1 MTTNPQCRLL
11 SFKLSNFKNEIS
23 KTREFMIQ
31 MFGIDEQGKSY
42 SIKVKGFR
50 PFFYIK
56 VADNWGVSKKKLFI
70 KELKKKLRIDELGK
84 NYDEFTKGRRQFI
97 NPSLENTEDGVKETK
112 EDYILRNQEDYKCYV
127 EKDILS
133 SKIIKRKKLYGF
145 DKGREYHFVLIKF
158 RNTSAMYKIKEFWM
172 YRVKDRY
179 SQFGSR
185 DVLRKYKIFGCET
198 ELYEAKLP
206 PLLRYFHIQEIS
218 PSGWIEIDINSANR
232 QTSTNCD
239 YEYTVNSSDIKPLPN
254 KEIGVPVKV
263 MSFDIEAGSSHGDF
277 PVAKK
282 HYRKW
287 VSDVINYWYKNKS
300 SIKKKT
306 KNEQNI
312 LLQKMLLTA
321 FKFDNIEEINHVFP
335 KWKNITKDRILEKF
349 APFLKETL
357 YKVIVDTKRPAIKRN
372 ERLNKYTSNDDCN
385 EDEDFNDILD
395 YKNYIKNLTLLQYL
409 NNDKIDKLK
418 KLEIID
424 EALEWVKGCKYNLF
438 PLQGDPVTF
447 IGSTF
452 MNVGDST
459 PYYNHGVCLGKCDE
473 VKMENSKCD
482 IECYD
487 DEGELLKSWTNMIKR
502 EKPHVIIG
510 YNIFGFDWKFMYER
524 AEETNCKEEFMKLS
538 RNNGENGIKR
548 EKSIKIASGTHN
560 LTFIEMDGTVQV
572 DLYNHFRKTVNL
584 GSYKLQDVGSHFIG
598 DSVVKCE
605 PNKKKNETVIFSKN
619 LMGLQKDNYV
629 CFEIIGHS
637 NDSYMDGKK
646 FRVIEINNDGTY
658 IIEGLIDLKEKI
670 KLRWGLGKDDVTVA
684 DLFQAFS
691 DTGTSHDKKVIAQ
704 YCFQD
709 CNLVHHLF
717 RKLDIWTGMV
727 EEANI
732 CSVPVDYIVMRGQ
745 GIKLLSFIAQK
756 CREKKTLMPVVAKPD
771 GDGSY
776 EGAIC
781 LKPKRRFYDDKNPVA
796 VVDYSSLYPSCMI
809 SENISHDSKVWT
821 KEYDLEGKEIAR
833 TGARDEDGKYIYDN
847 LEDYKYVDIEYDRYE
862 WISPDGKKKEEKIKV
877 GTKICRFAQ
886 FPDNKKA
893 IMPSILKNLLAA
905 RKATRVKAKYKTI
918 TTTDETKIIGLVS
931 EKDDNYV
938 VTDVTLENG
947 DLKKTHTTVKKSE
960 VVDVKDTYS
969 SFMKNVFNQRQLSIK
984 VVANSLYGQCGAK
997 TSSFYEMDIAA
1008 STTATGRKLLIYGQK
1023 IIENVYADRICE
1035 TKYGKVKTN
1044 AEYIYGDTD
1053 SVFFTFHLTEL
1064 DGTPIVGKKGL
1075 EITIELAIEAGE
1087 MASKFL
1093 KPPHD
1098 LEYEKTFMPFLL
1110 LSKKRYVGMLYE
1122 TNPNKCKEKSMG
1134 IVLKRRDNANIVK
1147 DCYGGIIKIM
1157 MESQDITK
1165 AVKFTKQFLQ
1175 DMVDEKFPLEKLIIS
1190 KSLRGFYKNPDSI
1203 AHKVLADRMGQRDP
1217 GNKPSVGS
1225 RIPYVYIQTKKK
1237 VKLQGDKIENPEF
1250 IKQEKLKPDYGFY
1263 ITNQIQKPVTQVF
1276 ALLLEQ
1282 MPEFKSK
1289 IQSFNMKIRSLK
1301 KKYLSDE
1308 KKFDEQETKLRNK
1321 HVKRIIFD
1329 SSIRQANNIKNGQ
1342 KTIHSFFN

>member
-11 SFKLSNFKNEIS
+11 SFKLSNHTDEIK
-23 KTREFMIQ
+23 KTKEFMIQ
-31 MFGIDEQGKSY
+31 MFGIDEKGKSY
-42 SIKVKGFR
+42 SIKVKGFQ

-56 VADNWGVSKKKLFI
+56 VADNWGITKKKIFI
-70 KELKKKLRIDELGK
+70 KELKKKLRIQELGK
-84 NYDEFTKGRRQFI
+84 NYDDFTKGRRQFI
-97 NPSLENTEDGVKETK
+97 NPRLENSEDGEREDK
-112 EDYILRNQEDYKCYV
+112 EDYILRNREDYKCYI
-127 EKDILS
+127 EKDILTA
-133 SKIIKRKKLYGF
+133 KIIKRKKLYGF
-145 DKGREYHFVLIKF
+145 DKGKEYRFVLIKF
-158 RNTSAMYKIKEFWM
+158 RNTSAMHKVKEFWL
-172 YRVKDRY
+172 YRVKDRT
-179 SQFGSR
+179 SQFGSK
-185 DVLRKYKIFGCET
+185 DVLRTFKIFGCET

-218 PSGWIEIDINSANR
+218 PSGWIEIDSDQIKREN
-232 QTSTNCD
+232 STNCD
-239 YEYTVNSSDIKPLPN
+239 FDYVVKYSAIKPLPN
-254 KEIGVPVKV
+254 KEIGVPVKI
-263 MSFDIEAGSSHGDF
+263 MSYDIEAGSSHGDF

-282 HYRKW
+282 TYRKW
-287 VSDVINYWYKNKS
+287 VSDVINYWYKNKDS
-300 SIKKKT
+300 VKKMQRSGQEK
-306 KNEQNI
+306 

-321 FKFDNIEEINHVFP
+321 FEFENIEEINKVYP
-335 KWKNITKDRILEKF
+335 KWKNITKTRILEKF
-349 APFLKETL
+349 APFLRDNL
-357 YKVIVDTKRPAIKRN
+357 YKIIVENKRPIKKRN
-372 ERLNKYTSNDDCN
+372 EKMNKYNNADDT
-385 EDEDFNDILD
+385 EEEDFNDILD

-424 EALEWVKGCKYNLF
+424 EALEWVKGVNKYNLF
-438 PLQGDPVTF
+438 PLEGDPVTF

-452 MNVGDST
+452 MNVGDEV
-459 PYYNHGVCLGKCDE
+459 PYYNHGVCLGECND
-473 VKMENSKCD
+473 VTMENSRCD
-482 IECYD
+482 IESYE
-487 DEGELLKSWTNMIKR
+487 DEADLLKAWTDMVKR

-510 YNIFGFDWKFMYER
+510 YNIFGFDWKFMYDR
-524 AEETNCKEEFMKLS
+524 SEETNCKEEFMQLS
-538 RNNGENGIKR
+538 RNNGLKGIKR

-560 LTFIEMDGTVQV
+560 LTFIEMDGIIQV
-572 DLYNHFRKTVNL
+572 DLYNHFRKSVNL

-598 DSVVKCE
+598 DNVTKCE
-605 PNKKKNETVIFSKN
+605 SNKLNNTTLISSKN
-619 LMGLQKDNYV
+619 LVGLQRNNYV
-629 CFEIIGHS
+629 CFEIVGHS

-646 FRVIEINNDGTY
+646 FRVIEINKDGTY
-658 IIEGLIDLKEKI
+658 IIEGLIELDKNI

-691 DTGTSHDKKVIAQ
+691 ETGTSHDKKVIAQ

-756 CREKKTLMPVVAKPD
+756 CREKRTLMPVLTKPE

-781 LKPKRRFYDDKNPVA
+781 LKPKRGFYDDKNPVA

-821 KEYDLEGKEIAR
+821 KEYDLDGKEIAR
-833 TGARDEDGKYIYDN
+833 TGAQDLNGNFVYDN
-847 LEDYKYVDIEYDRYE
+847 LDDYKYVDIEYDRYE
-862 WISPDGKKKEEKIKV
+862 WISPDGKKKEVKVKI

-893 IMPSILKNLLAA
+893 IMPAILQNLLAA

-918 TTTDETKIIGLVS
+918 TLKNNKTFSGLLDEN
-931 EKDDNYV
+931 EKDYI
-938 VTDVTLENG
+938 VTDVTLSNG
-947 DLKKTHTTVKKSE
+947 ELKKISQNFSKDQVL
-960 VVDVKDTYS
+960 DVKDTYS
-969 SFMKNVFNQRQLSIK
+969 SFMKNIFNQRQQSIK

-1023 IIENVYADRICE
+1023 IIENVYKNRVCK
-1035 TKYGKVKTN
+1035 TKYGEVITN

-1064 DGTPIVGKKGL
+1064 DGTPIDGKKGL
-1075 EITIELAIEAGE
+1075 EITIELAIEAGQL
-1087 MASKFL
+1087 ASSFL

-1157 MESQDITK
+1157 MESQNISK
-1165 AVKFTKQFLQ
+1165 AVKFTKTFLQ
-1175 DMVDEKFPLEKLIIS
+1175 EMVNEKFPLEKLIIS

-1203 AHKVLADRMGQRDP
+1203 AHRVLANRMGQRDP

-1237 VKLQGDKIENPEF
+1237 AKLQGDRIEDPEYI
-1250 IKQEKLKPDYGFY
+1250 IKEKLKPDYAFY

-1289 IQSFNMKIRSLK
+1289 TRTFNMKIRSLK
-1301 KKYLSDE
+1301 KQYKSDE
-1308 KKFDEQETKLRNK
+1308 AKFEAQETKLRNK

-1329 SSIRQANNIKNGQ
+1329 SSIRQANNIKSGQ
-1342 KTIHSFFN
+1342 KTIDTFF

>member
-1 MTTNPQCRLL
+1 MNSNPQCRLL
-11 SFKLSNFKNEIS
+11 SFKLSNYKNEIE

-31 MFGIDEQGKSY
+31 MFGIDEKGQSY
-42 SIKVKGFR
+42 SIKVKGFQ

-56 VADNWGVSKKKLFI
+56 VADNWGIKKKKLFI
-70 KELKKKLRIDELGK
+70 TELKKKLRVQELGK
-84 NYDEFTKGRRQFI
+84 NYDEFTKGRRSFI
-97 NPSLENTEDGVKETK
+97 NPSLEDSEDGEKESK
-112 EDYILRNQEDYKCYV
+112 EDYILRNKDEYKCYI

-133 SKIIKRKKLYGF
+133 TKIIKRKTLYGF
-145 DKGREYHFVLIKF
+145 DKGKEYRFILIKF
-158 RNTSAMYKIKEFWM
+158 RNTSAMYKVKEFWL

-179 SQFGSR
+179 SQFGSK
-185 DVLRKYKIFGCET
+185 DVLRTYNIFGCET

-218 PSGWIEIDINSANR
+218 PSGWIEIDRKKIKVQHA
-232 QTSTNCD
+232 TNCD
-239 YEYTVNSSDIKPLPN
+239 FEYLVNFKDIKPLPN
-254 KEIGVPVKV
+254 KEVGVPVKV
-263 MSFDIEAGSSHGDF
+263 MSYDIEAGSSHGDF

-282 HYRKW
+282 NYRKW
-287 VSDVINYWYKNKS
+287 VSDVIHYWYKNKS
-300 SIKKKT
+300 AIKKT
-306 KNEQNI
+306 TIVAQQE
-312 LLQKMLLTA
+312 LLQRMLLTA
-321 FKFDNIEEINHVFP
+321 FNFDNVEGIHKVFP
-335 KWKNITKDRILEKF
+335 KWANITKDRILEKF
-349 APFLKETL
+349 APFLRDNL
-357 YKVIVDTKRPAIKRN
+357 YKIIVETKRPAIKRN
-372 ERLNKYTSNDDCN
+372 ERMNRYNSEQE

-409 NNDKIDKLK
+409 NSDKIDKLK

-424 EALEWVKGCKYNLF
+424 EAMEYVKGCKKYNLF

-452 MNVGDST
+452 MNAGDDT

-482 IECYD
+482 VECYE
-487 DEGELLKSWTNMIKR
+487 DEADLLKAWTDMVKR

-524 AEETNCKEEFMKLS
+524 AEETNCVEEFMMLS
-538 RNNGENGIKR
+538 RNNGEKGMKR

-560 LTFIEMDGTVQV
+560 LTFIEIDGIVQI

-598 DSVVKCE
+598 DSVSKCE
-605 PNKKKNETVIFSKN
+605 PNETENTTLIVSKN
-619 LMGLQKDNYV
+619 LMGLQKNNYI
-629 CFEIIGHS
+629 CFEVVSHS
-637 NDSYMDGKK
+637 NNAYLGGKK
-646 FRVIEINNDGTY
+646 FRVLKINENGSYLIEG
-658 IIEGLIDLKEKI
+658 IIELEKNI
-670 KLRWGLGKDDVTVA
+670 KLRWGLGKDDVTPA

-691 DTGTSHDKKVIAQ
+691 ETGTSHDKKVIAQ

-717 RKLDIWTGMV
+717 RKLDIWIGMV

-756 CREKKTLMPVVAKPD
+756 CREKRTLMPVVAKPD

-781 LKPKRRFYDDKNPVA
+781 LKPKRSFYDEKNPVA

-821 KEYDLEGKEIAR
+821 KEYDLEGEEIGR
-833 TGARDEDGKYIYDN
+833 TGARDPSGNYVYDN
-847 LEDYKYVDIEYDRYE
+847 LPEYKYVDIEYDRYE

-893 IMPSILKNLLAA
+893 IMPSILHNLLAA

-918 TTTDETKIIGLVS
+918 TTTSGETVSGLL
-931 EKDDNYV
+931 EETEDWFI

-947 DLKKTHTTVKKSE
+947 DLKKTSQKFDKSDVVKVE
-960 VVDVKDTYS
+960 ETYN
-969 SFMKNVFNQRQLSIK
+969 SFMKNVFNQRQQSIK

-1023 IIENVYADRICE
+1023 IIESVYADRVCE
-1035 TKYGKVKTN
+1035 TKHGTVKTN

-1064 DGTPIVGKKGL
+1064 DGTPIIGKRGL

-1087 MASKFL
+1087 IASSFL

-1122 TNPNKCKEKSMG
+1122 KNPNKCKEKSMG

-1157 MESQDITK
+1157 MESQDIVK
-1165 AVKFTKQFLQ
+1165 AVKFTKTFLQ
-1175 DMVDEKFPLEKLIIS
+1175 NMVDEKFPLEKLIIS

-1203 AHKVLADRMGQRDP
+1203 AHRVLADRMGQRDP
-1217 GNKPSVGS
+1217 GNKPAVGS

-1237 VKLQGDKIENPEF
+1237 VKLQGDKIENPDYV
-1250 IKQEKLKPDYGFY
+1250 IKEKLKPDYGFY

-1282 MPEFKSK
+1282 MPEFKTK
-1289 IQSFNMKIRSLK
+1289 IQSFNMKLRSLK
-1301 KKYLSDE
+1301 KKHSADE
-1308 KKFDEQETKLRNK
+1308 KKYDTEETKLRNK

-1342 KTIHSFFN
+1342 KTIHQFF

>member
-11 SFKLSNFKNEIS
+11 SFKLSNHTDEIK
-23 KTREFMIQ
+23 KTKEFMIQ
-31 MFGIDEQGKSY
+31 MFGIDEKGKSY
-42 SIKVKGFR
+42 SIKVKGFQ

-56 VADNWGVSKKKLFI
+56 VADNWGITKKKLFI
-70 KELKKKLRIDELGK
+70 KELKKKLRIQELGK
-84 NYDEFTKGRRQFI
+84 NYDDFTKGRRSFI
-97 NPSLENTEDGVKETK
+97 NPRLENSEDGEREDK
-112 EDYILRNQEDYKCYV
+112 EDYILRNREDYKCYI
-127 EKDILS
+127 EKDILTA
-133 SKIIKRKKLYGF
+133 KIIKRKKLYGF
-145 DKGREYHFVLIKF
+145 DKGKEYRFVLIKF
-158 RNTSAMYKIKEFWM
+158 RNTSAMHKVKEFWL
-172 YRVKDRY
+172 YRVKDRT
-179 SQFGSR
+179 SQFGSK
-185 DVLRKYKIFGCET
+185 DVLRTFKIFGCET

-218 PSGWIEIDINSANR
+218 PSGWIEIDSDQIKREN
-232 QTSTNCD
+232 STNCD
-239 YEYTVNSSDIKPLPN
+239 FDYVVKYSAIKPLPH
-254 KEIGVPVKV
+254 KEVGVPVKI
-263 MSFDIEAGSSHGDF
+263 MSYDIEAGSSHGDF

-282 HYRKW
+282 TYRKW
-287 VSDVINYWYKNKS
+287 VSDVINYWYKNKD
-300 SIKKKT
+300 SIKKMQRSGQEK
-306 KNEQNI
+306 

-321 FKFDNIEEINHVFP
+321 FEFENIEEINKVYP
-335 KWKNITKDRILEKF
+335 KWKNITKTRILEKF
-349 APFLKETL
+349 APFLRDNL
-357 YKVIVDTKRPAIKRN
+357 YKIIVENKRPIKKRN
-372 ERLNKYTSNDDCN
+372 EKMNKYNNTDDT
-385 EDEDFNDILD
+385 EEEDFNDILD

-424 EALEWVKGCKYNLF
+424 EALEWVKGVNKYNLF
-438 PLQGDPVTF
+438 PLEGDPVTF

-452 MNVGDST
+452 MNVGDEV
-459 PYYNHGVCLGKCDE
+459 PYYNHGVCLGECDD
-473 VKMENSKCD
+473 VTMENSRCD
-482 IECYD
+482 IESYE
-487 DEGELLKSWTNMIKR
+487 DEADLLRAWTDMVKR

-510 YNIFGFDWKFMYER
+510 YNIFGFDWKFMYDR
-524 AEETNCKEEFMKLS
+524 SEETNCKEEFMQLS
-538 RNNGENGIKR
+538 RNNGLKGIKR

-560 LTFIEMDGTVQV
+560 LTFIEMDGIVQV
-572 DLYNHFRKTVNL
+572 DLYNHFRKSVNL

-598 DSVVKCE
+598 DNVTKCE
-605 PNKKKNETVIFSKN
+605 SNKLNNTTLISSKN
-619 LMGLQKDNYV
+619 LVGLQRNNYV
-629 CFEIIGHS
+629 CFEIVGHS

-646 FRVIEINNDGTY
+646 FRVIEINKDGTY
-658 IIEGLIDLKEKI
+658 IIEGLIELDKNI

-691 DTGTSHDKKVIAQ
+691 ETGTSHDKKVIAQ

-756 CREKKTLMPVVAKPD
+756 CREKRTLMPVLTKPE

-781 LKPKRRFYDDKNPVA
+781 LKPKRGFYDDKNPVA

-821 KEYDLEGKEIAR
+821 KEYDLDGKEIAR
-833 TGARDEDGKYIYDN
+833 TGAQDLNGNFVYDN
-847 LEDYKYVDIEYDRYE
+847 LDDYKYVDIEYDRYE
-862 WISPDGKKKEEKIKV
+862 WISPDGKKKEVKVKI

-886 FPDNKKA
+886 FPNNKKA
-893 IMPSILKNLLAA
+893 IMPAILKNLLAA

-918 TTTDETKIIGLVS
+918 TLKNNKTFSGLLDEN
-931 EKDDNYV
+931 EKDYI
-938 VTDVTLENG
+938 VTDVTLSNG
-947 DLKKTHTTVKKSE
+947 ELKKISQNFSKDQVL
-960 VVDVKDTYS
+960 DVKDTYS
-969 SFMKNVFNQRQLSIK
+969 SFMKNIFNQRQQSIK

-1023 IIENVYADRICE
+1023 IIENVYKNRICK
-1035 TKYGKVKTN
+1035 TKYGEVITN

-1064 DGTPIVGKKGL
+1064 DGTPIDGKKGL
-1075 EITIELAIEAGE
+1075 EITIELAIEAGQL
-1087 MASKFL
+1087 ASSFL

-1157 MESQDITK
+1157 MESQNISK
-1165 AVKFTKQFLQ
+1165 AVKFTKTFLQ
-1175 DMVDEKFPLEKLIIS
+1175 EMVNEKFPLEKLIIS

-1203 AHKVLADRMGQRDP
+1203 AHRVLANRMGQRDP

-1237 VKLQGDKIENPEF
+1237 AKLQGDRIEDPEYI
-1250 IKQEKLKPDYGFY
+1250 IKEKLKPDYAFY

-1289 IQSFNMKIRSLK
+1289 TRTFNMKIRSLK
-1301 KKYLSDE
+1301 KQYKSDE
-1308 KKFDEQETKLRNK
+1308 AKFEAQETKLRNK

-1329 SSIRQANNIKNGQ
+1329 SSIRQANNIKSGQ
-1342 KTIHSFFN
+1342 KTIDTFF

>member
-11 SFKLSNFKNEIS
+11 SFKLSNHTDEIK
-23 KTREFMIQ
+23 KTKEFMIQ
-31 MFGIDEQGKSY
+31 MFGIDEKGKSY
-42 SIKVKGFR
+42 SIKVKGFQ

-56 VADNWGVSKKKLFI
+56 VADNWGITKKKLFI
-70 KELKKKLRIDELGK
+70 KELKKKLRIQELGK
-84 NYDEFTKGRRQFI
+84 NYDDFTKGRRQFI
-97 NPSLENTEDGVKETK
+97 NPRLENSENGEREDK
-112 EDYILRNQEDYKCYV
+112 EDYILRNREDYKCYI
-127 EKDILS
+127 EKDILTA
-133 SKIIKRKKLYGF
+133 KIIKRKKLYGF
-145 DKGREYHFVLIKF
+145 DKGKEYRFVLIKF
-158 RNTSAMYKIKEFWM
+158 RNTSAMYKVKEIWL
-172 YRVKDRY
+172 YRVKDKT
-179 SQFGSR
+179 SQFGSK
-185 DVLRKYKIFGCET
+185 DVLRTFKIFGCET

-218 PSGWIEIDINSANR
+218 PSGWIEIDSDQIKREN
-232 QTSTNCD
+232 STNCD
-239 YEYTVNSSDIKPLPN
+239 FDYVVKYSAIKPLPH
-254 KEIGVPVKV
+254 KEVGVPVKI
-263 MSFDIEAGSSHGDF
+263 MSYDIEAGSSHGDF

-282 HYRKW
+282 TYRKW
-287 VSDVINYWYKNKS
+287 VSDVINYWYKNKD
-300 SIKKKT
+300 SIKKMQRSGQEK
-306 KNEQNI
+306 

-321 FKFDNIEEINHVFP
+321 FEFENIEEINKVYP
-335 KWKNITKDRILEKF
+335 KWKNITKTRILEKF
-349 APFLKETL
+349 APFLRDNL
-357 YKVIVDTKRPAIKRN
+357 YKIIVENKRPIKKRN
-372 ERLNKYTSNDDCN
+372 EKMNKYNNADDT
-385 EDEDFNDILD
+385 EEEDFNDILD

-424 EALEWVKGCKYNLF
+424 EALEWVKGVNKYNLF
-438 PLQGDPVTF
+438 PLEGDPVTF

-452 MNVGDST
+452 MNVGDEV
-459 PYYNHGVCLGKCDE
+459 PYYNHGVCLGECDD
-473 VKMENSKCD
+473 VTMENSRCD
-482 IECYD
+482 IESYE
-487 DEGELLKSWTNMIKR
+487 DEADLLRAWTDMVKR

-510 YNIFGFDWKFMYER
+510 YNIFGFDWKFMYDR
-524 AEETNCKEEFMKLS
+524 SEETNCKEEFMQLS
-538 RNNGENGIKR
+538 RNNGLKGIKR

-560 LTFIEMDGTVQV
+560 LTFIEMDGIVQV
-572 DLYNHFRKTVNL
+572 DLYNHFRKSVNL

-598 DSVVKCE
+598 DNVTKCE
-605 PNKKKNETVIFSKN
+605 SNKLNNTTLISSKN
-619 LMGLQKDNYV
+619 LVGLQRNNYV
-629 CFEIIGHS
+629 CFEIVGHS

-646 FRVIEINNDGTY
+646 FRVIEINKDGTY
-658 IIEGLIDLKEKI
+658 IIEGLIELDKNI

-691 DTGTSHDKKVIAQ
+691 ETGTSHDKKVIAQ

-756 CREKKTLMPVVAKPD
+756 CREKRTLMPVLTKPE

-781 LKPKRRFYDDKNPVA
+781 LKPKRGFYDDKNPVA

-821 KEYDLEGKEIAR
+821 KEYDLDGKEIAR
-833 TGARDEDGKYIYDN
+833 TGAQDLNGNFVYDN
-847 LEDYKYVDIEYDRYE
+847 LDDYKYVDIEYDRYE
-862 WISPDGKKKEEKIKV
+862 WISPDGKKKEVKVKI

-886 FPDNKKA
+886 FPNNKKA
-893 IMPSILKNLLAA
+893 IMPAILQNLLAA

-918 TTTDETKIIGLVS
+918 TLKNNKTFSGLLDEN
-931 EKDDNYV
+931 EKDYI
-938 VTDVTLENG
+938 VTDVTLSNG
-947 DLKKTHTTVKKSE
+947 ELKKISQNFSKDQVL
-960 VVDVKDTYS
+960 DVKDTYS
-969 SFMKNVFNQRQLSIK
+969 SFMKNIFNQRQQSIK

-1023 IIENVYADRICE
+1023 IIENVYKNRICK
-1035 TKYGKVKTN
+1035 TKYGEVITN

-1064 DGTPIVGKKGL
+1064 DGTPIDGKKGL
-1075 EITIELAIEAGE
+1075 EITIELAIEAGQL
-1087 MASKFL
+1087 ASSFL

-1157 MESQDITK
+1157 MESQNISK
-1165 AVKFTKQFLQ
+1165 AVKFTKTFLQ
-1175 DMVDEKFPLEKLIIS
+1175 EMVNEKFPLEKLIIS

-1203 AHKVLADRMGQRDP
+1203 AHRVLANRMGQRDP

-1237 VKLQGDKIENPEF
+1237 AKLQGDRIEDPEYI
-1250 IKQEKLKPDYGFY
+1250 IKEKLKPDYAFY

-1289 IQSFNMKIRSLK
+1289 TRTFNMKIRSLK
-1301 KKYLSDE
+1301 KQYKSDE
-1308 KKFDEQETKLRNK
+1308 AKFEAQETKLRNK

-1329 SSIRQANNIKNGQ
+1329 SSIRQANNIKSGQ
-1342 KTIHSFFN
+1342 KTIDTFF

>member
-11 SFKLSNFKNEIS
+11 SFKLSNHTDETK
-23 KTREFMIQ
+23 KTKEFMIQ
-31 MFGIDEQGKSY
+31 MFGIDEKGKSY
-42 SIKVKGFR
+42 SIKVKGFQ

-56 VADNWGVSKKKLFI
+56 VADNWGITKKKLFI
-70 KELKKKLRIDELGK
+70 KELKKKLRIQELGK
-84 NYDEFTKGRRQFI
+84 NYDDFTKGRRSFI
-97 NPSLENTEDGVKETK
+97 NPRLENSEDGEREDK
-112 EDYILRNQEDYKCYV
+112 EDYILRNREDYKCYI
-127 EKDILS
+127 EKDILTA
-133 SKIIKRKKLYGF
+133 KIIKRKKLYGF
-145 DKGREYHFVLIKF
+145 DKGKEYRFVLIKF
-158 RNTSAMYKIKEFWM
+158 RNTSAMHKVKEFWL
-172 YRVKDRY
+172 YRVKDRT
-179 SQFGSR
+179 SQFGSK
-185 DVLRKYKIFGCET
+185 DVLRTFKIFGCET

-218 PSGWIEIDINSANR
+218 PSGWIEIDSDQIKREN
-232 QTSTNCD
+232 STNCD
-239 YEYTVNSSDIKPLPN
+239 FDYVVKYSAIKPLPH
-254 KEIGVPVKV
+254 KEVGVPVKI
-263 MSFDIEAGSSHGDF
+263 MSYDIEAGSSHGDF

-282 HYRKW
+282 TYRKW
-287 VSDVINYWYKNKS
+287 VSDVINYWYKNKD
-300 SIKKKT
+300 SIKKMQRSGQ
-306 KNEQNI
+306 EE

-321 FKFDNIEEINHVFP
+321 FEFANIEEINKVYP
-335 KWKNITKDRILEKF
+335 KWKNITKTRILEKF
-349 APFLKETL
+349 APFLRDNL
-357 YKVIVDTKRPAIKRN
+357 YKIIVENKRPIKKRN
-372 ERLNKYTSNDDCN
+372 EKMNKYNNADDT
-385 EDEDFNDILD
+385 EEEDFNDILD

-424 EALEWVKGCKYNLF
+424 EALEWVKGVNKYNLF
-438 PLQGDPVTF
+438 PLEGDPVTF

-452 MNVGDST
+452 MNVGDEV
-459 PYYNHGVCLGKCDE
+459 PYYNHGVCLGECDD
-473 VKMENSKCD
+473 VTMENSRCD
-482 IECYD
+482 IESYE
-487 DEGELLKSWTNMIKR
+487 DEADLLRAWTDMVKR

-510 YNIFGFDWKFMYER
+510 YNIFGFDWKFMYDR
-524 AEETNCKEEFMKLS
+524 SEETNCKEEFMQLS
-538 RNNGENGIKR
+538 RNNGLKGIKR

-560 LTFIEMDGTVQV
+560 LTFIEMDGIVQV
-572 DLYNHFRKTVNL
+572 DLYNHFRKSVNL

-598 DSVVKCE
+598 DNVTKCE
-605 PNKKKNETVIFSKN
+605 SNKLNNTTLISSKN
-619 LMGLQKDNYV
+619 LVGLQRNNYV
-629 CFEIIGHS
+629 CFEIVGHS

-646 FRVIEINNDGTY
+646 YRVIEINKDGTY
-658 IIEGLIDLKEKI
+658 MIEGLIELDKNI

-691 DTGTSHDKKVIAQ
+691 ETGTSHDKKVIAQ

-756 CREKKTLMPVVAKPD
+756 CREKRTLMPVLTKPE

-781 LKPKRRFYDDKNPVA
+781 LKPKRGFYDDKNPVA

-821 KEYDLEGKEIAR
+821 KEYDLDGKEIAR
-833 TGARDEDGKYIYDN
+833 TGAQDLNGNFVYDN
-847 LEDYKYVDIEYDRYE
+847 LDDYKYVDIEYDRYE
-862 WISPDGKKKEEKIKV
+862 WISPDGKKKEVKVKI

-893 IMPSILKNLLAA
+893 IMPAILQNLLAA

-918 TTTDETKIIGLVS
+918 TLKNNKTFSGLLDEN
-931 EKDDNYV
+931 EKDYI
-938 VTDVTLENG
+938 VTDVTLSNG
-947 DLKKTHTTVKKSE
+947 ELKKISQNFSKDQVL
-960 VVDVKDTYS
+960 DVKDTYS
-969 SFMKNVFNQRQLSIK
+969 SFMKNIFNQRQQSIK

-1023 IIENVYADRICE
+1023 IIENVYKNRICK
-1035 TKYGKVKTN
+1035 TKYGEVITN

-1064 DGTPIVGKKGL
+1064 DGTPIDGKKGL
-1075 EITIELAIEAGE
+1075 EITIELAIEAGQL
-1087 MASKFL
+1087 ASSFL

-1157 MESQDITK
+1157 MESQNISK
-1165 AVKFTKQFLQ
+1165 AVKFTKTFLQ
-1175 DMVDEKFPLEKLIIS
+1175 EMVNEKFPLEKLIIS

-1203 AHKVLADRMGQRDP
+1203 AHRVLANRMGQRDP

-1225 RIPYVYIQTKKK
+1225 RIQYVYIQTKKK
-1237 VKLQGDKIENPEF
+1237 AKLQGDRIENPEYI
-1250 IKQEKLKPDYGFY
+1250 IKEKLKPDYAFY

-1289 IQSFNMKIRSLK
+1289 TRTFNMKIRSLK
-1301 KKYLSDE
+1301 KQYKSDE
-1308 KKFDEQETKLRNK
+1308 AKFEAQETKLRNK

-1329 SSIRQANNIKNGQ
+1329 SSIRQANNIKSGQ
-1342 KTIHSFFN
+1342 KTIDTFF

>member
-11 SFKLSNFKNEIS
+11 SFKLSNHTDETK
-23 KTREFMIQ
+23 KTKEFMIQ
-31 MFGIDEQGKSY
+31 MFGIDEKGKSY
-42 SIKVKGFR
+42 SIKVKGFQ

-56 VADNWGVSKKKLFI
+56 VADNWGITKKKLFI
-70 KELKKKLRIDELGK
+70 KELKKKLRIQELGK
-84 NYDEFTKGRRQFI
+84 NYDDFTKGRRSFI
-97 NPSLENTEDGVKETK
+97 NPRLENSEDGEREDK
-112 EDYILRNQEDYKCYV
+112 EDYILRNREDYKCYI
-127 EKDILS
+127 EKDILTA
-133 SKIIKRKKLYGF
+133 KIIKRKKLYGF
-145 DKGREYHFVLIKF
+145 DKGKEYRFVLIKF
-158 RNTSAMYKIKEFWM
+158 RNTSAMHKVKEFWL
-172 YRVKDRY
+172 YRVKDRT
-179 SQFGSR
+179 SQFGSK
-185 DVLRKYKIFGCET
+185 DVLRTFKIFGCET

-218 PSGWIEIDINSANR
+218 PSGWIEIDSDQIKREN
-232 QTSTNCD
+232 STNCD
-239 YEYTVNSSDIKPLPN
+239 FDYVVKYSAIKPLPH
-254 KEIGVPVKV
+254 KEVGVPVKI
-263 MSFDIEAGSSHGDF
+263 MSYDIEAGSSHGDF

-282 HYRKW
+282 TYRKW
-287 VSDVINYWYKNKS
+287 VSDVINYWYKNKD
-300 SIKKKT
+300 SIKKMQRSGQEK
-306 KNEQNI
+306 

-321 FKFDNIEEINHVFP
+321 FEFENIEEINKVYP
-335 KWKNITKDRILEKF
+335 KWKNITKTRILEKF
-349 APFLKETL
+349 APFLRDNL
-357 YKVIVDTKRPAIKRN
+357 YKIIVENKRPIKKRN
-372 ERLNKYTSNDDCN
+372 EKMNKYNNADDT
-385 EDEDFNDILD
+385 EEEDFNDILD

-424 EALEWVKGCKYNLF
+424 EALEWVKGVNKYNLF
-438 PLQGDPVTF
+438 PLEGDPVTF

-452 MNVGDST
+452 MNVGDEV
-459 PYYNHGVCLGKCDE
+459 PYYNHGVCLGECDD
-473 VKMENSKCD
+473 VTMENSRCD
-482 IECYD
+482 IESYE
-487 DEGELLKSWTNMIKR
+487 DEADLLRAWTDMVKR

-510 YNIFGFDWKFMYER
+510 YNIFGFDWKFMYDR
-524 AEETNCKEEFMKLS
+524 SEETNCKEEFMQLS
-538 RNNGENGIKR
+538 RNNGLKGIKR

-560 LTFIEMDGTVQV
+560 LTFIEMDGIVQV
-572 DLYNHFRKTVNL
+572 DLYNHFRKSVNL

-598 DSVVKCE
+598 DNVTKCE
-605 PNKKKNETVIFSKN
+605 SNKLNNTTLISSKN
-619 LMGLQKDNYV
+619 LVGLQRNNYV
-629 CFEIIGHS
+629 CFEIVGHS

-646 FRVIEINNDGTY
+646 YRVIEINKDGTY
-658 IIEGLIDLKEKI
+658 MIEGLIELDKNI

-691 DTGTSHDKKVIAQ
+691 ETGTSHDKKVIAQ

-756 CREKKTLMPVVAKPD
+756 CREKRTLMPVLTKPE

-781 LKPKRRFYDDKNPVA
+781 LKPKRGFYDDKNPVA

-821 KEYDLEGKEIAR
+821 KEYDLDGKEIAR
-833 TGARDEDGKYIYDN
+833 TGAQDLNGNFVYDN
-847 LEDYKYVDIEYDRYE
+847 LDDYKYVDIEYDRYE
-862 WISPDGKKKEEKIKV
+862 WISPDGKKKEVKVKI

-893 IMPSILKNLLAA
+893 IMPAILQNLLAA

-918 TTTDETKIIGLVS
+918 TLKNNKTFSGLLDEN
-931 EKDDNYV
+931 EKDYI
-938 VTDVTLENG
+938 VTDVTLSNG
-947 DLKKTHTTVKKSE
+947 ELKKISQNFSKDQVL
-960 VVDVKDTYS
+960 DVKDTYS
-969 SFMKNVFNQRQLSIK
+969 SFMKNIFNQRQQSIK

-1023 IIENVYADRICE
+1023 IIENVYKNRICK
-1035 TKYGKVKTN
+1035 TKYGEVITN

-1064 DGTPIVGKKGL
+1064 DGTPIDGKKGL
-1075 EITIELAIEAGE
+1075 EITIELAIEAGQL
-1087 MASKFL
+1087 ASSFL

-1157 MESQDITK
+1157 MESQNISK
-1165 AVKFTKQFLQ
+1165 AVKFTKTFLQ
-1175 DMVDEKFPLEKLIIS
+1175 EMVNEKFPLEKLIIS

-1203 AHKVLADRMGQRDP
+1203 AHRVLANRMGQRDP

-1225 RIPYVYIQTKKK
+1225 RIQYVYIQTKKK
-1237 VKLQGDKIENPEF
+1237 AKLQGDRIENPEYI
-1250 IKQEKLKPDYGFY
+1250 IKEKLKPDYAFY

-1289 IQSFNMKIRSLK
+1289 TRTFNMKIRSLK
-1301 KKYLSDE
+1301 KQYKSDE
-1308 KKFDEQETKLRNK
+1308 AKFEAQETKLRNK

-1329 SSIRQANNIKNGQ
+1329 SSIRQANNIKSGQ
-1342 KTIHSFFN
+1342 KTIDTFF

>member
-1 MTTNPQCRLL
+1 MATNPQCRLL
-11 SFKLSNFKNEIS
+11 SFKLSNYKDEHK
-23 KTREFMIQ
+23 KTKEFMIQ
-31 MFGIDEQGKSY
+31 MFGIDEAGKSY
-42 SIKVKGFR
+42 SIKVKGFQ

-56 VADNWGVSKKKLFI
+56 VADNWGIKKKKIFV
-70 KELKKKLRIDELGK
+70 KELKKKLRNQELGK
-84 NYDEFTKGRRQFI
+84 NYDEFTKGRRQYI
-97 NPSLENTEDGVKETK
+97 NPKIETSDDGEKETK
-112 EDYILRNQEDYKCYV
+112 EDYILRNRDDFKSYIEN
-127 EKDILS
+127 DILTC
-133 SKIIKRKKLYGF
+133 KIIKRKKLYGF
-145 DKGREYHFVLIKF
+145 DKGKEYRFVLIKF
-158 RNTSAMYKIKEFWM
+158 RNTSAMHKVKEFWL
-172 YRVKDRY
+172 YRVKDRT
-179 SQFGSR
+179 SQFGSK
-185 DVLRKYKIFGCET
+185 DVLRTFKIFGCET

-218 PSGWIEIDINSANR
+218 PSGWIEIDAGKIK
-232 QTSTNCD
+232 TEDSTNCD
-239 YEYTVNSSDIKPLPN
+239 FDYTVKYSAIKPLPQ

-263 MSFDIEAGSSHGDF
+263 MSYDIEAGSSHGDF

-282 HYRKW
+282 NYRKW
-287 VSDVINYWYKNKS
+287 VSDVINYWYKNKQD
-300 SIKKKT
+300 IKRMSKGDQ
-306 KNEQNI
+306 EG
-312 LLQKMLLTA
+312 LLKRMLLTA
-321 FKFDNIEEINHVFP
+321 FEEDNVDGIHKVYP
-335 KWKNITKDRILEKF
+335 KWANITKDRILQKF
-349 APFLKETL
+349 APFFREDL
-357 YKVIVDTKRPAIKRN
+357 YKIIVETKRPIKKRN
-372 ERLNKYTSNDDCN
+372 ERMNKYNSGGDD
-385 EDEDFNDILD
+385 EEEDFNDILD
-395 YKNYIKNLTLLQYL
+395 YKNYIRKFTLLQYL

-424 EALEWVKGCKYNLF
+424 EALEYIPRSRFNLF
-438 PLQGDPVTF
+438 PLEGDPVTF

-452 MNVGDST
+452 MNVGDET
-459 PYYNHGVCLGKCDE
+459 PYYNHGVCLGTCDK
-473 VKMENSKCD
+473 VTMENSRCD

-487 DEGELLKSWTNMIKR
+487 DEADLLKAWTEMVKR

-524 AEETNCKEEFMKLS
+524 AEETKCKDEFMLLS
-538 RNNGENGIKR
+538 RNNGMNGIKR

-560 LTFIEMDGTVQV
+560 LTYIEMDGVVQV

-598 DSVVKCE
+598 DSVNKCVSNDL
-605 PNKKKNETVIFSKN
+605 NKTTLISSNN
-619 LMGLQKDNYV
+619 LVGLQRNNYV
-629 CFEIIGHS
+629 CFEIVGHS
-637 NDSYMDGKK
+637 NDSYMDGAK
-646 FRVIEINNDGTY
+646 FRVIEINGDGSFTIEG
-658 IIEGLIDLKEKI
+658 IIEIDKNI

-691 DTGTSHDKKVIAQ
+691 ETGTSHDKKVIAQ

-756 CREKKTLMPVVAKPD
+756 CREKRTLMPVLTKPE

-781 LKPKRRFYDDKNPVA
+781 LKPKRGFYDDKNPVA

-821 KEYDLEGKEIAR
+821 REYDLKGEEIAR
-833 TGARDEDGKYIYDN
+833 TGARDASGNYVYDN
-847 LEDYKYVDIEYDRYE
+847 LEGYKYVDIDYDRYE

-893 IMPSILKNLLAA
+893 IMPSILQNLLAA

-918 TTTDETKIIGLVS
+918 TTTSGDKYSGLLSDTDSQYII
-931 EKDDNYV
+931 
-938 VTDVTLENG
+938 TDVALVDG
-947 DLKKTHTTVKKSE
+947 MLKKTSQSFDKSD
-960 VVDVKDTYS
+960 VVDVKDTYN
-969 SFMKNVFNQRQLSIK
+969 SFMKNVFNQRQASIK

-1023 IIENVYADRICE
+1023 VIENVYADRICE
-1035 TKYGKVKTN
+1035 TKYGKIRTN

-1064 DGTPIVGKKGL
+1064 DGTPIRGKKGL

-1087 MASKFL
+1087 LASSFL

-1157 MESQDITK
+1157 MSSQNITD
-1165 AVKFTKQFLQ
+1165 AVKFTKTFLQ
-1175 DMVDEKFPLEKLIIS
+1175 DMVNEKFPIEKLIIS

-1203 AHKVLADRMGQRDP
+1203 AHRVLADRMGQRDP

-1237 VKLQGDKIENPEF
+1237 AKLQGDRIENPDYIRKEN
-1250 IKQEKLKPDYGFY
+1250 LKPDYGFY

-1282 MPEFKSK
+1282 MIEFKSK
-1289 IQSFNMKIRSLK
+1289 MRGFNMKLRSLK
-1301 KKYLSDE
+1301 KQYKSDE
-1308 KKFDEQETKLRNK
+1308 KKFEAQETKLRNK
-1321 HVKRIIFD
+1321 HVKRLIFD

-1342 KTIHSFFN
+1342 KTIHSFF

>member
-11 SFKLSNFKNEIS
+11 SFKLSNHTDETK
-23 KTREFMIQ
+23 KTKEFMIQ
-31 MFGIDEQGKSY
+31 MFGIDEKGKSY
-42 SIKVKGFR
+42 SIKVKGFQ

-56 VADNWGVSKKKLFI
+56 VADNWGITKKKLFI
-70 KELKKKLRIDELGK
+70 KELKKKLRIQELGK
-84 NYDEFTKGRRQFI
+84 NYDDFTKGRRSFI
-97 NPSLENTEDGVKETK
+97 NPRLENSEDGEREDK
-112 EDYILRNQEDYKCYV
+112 EDYILRNREDYKCYI
-127 EKDILS
+127 EKDILTA
-133 SKIIKRKKLYGF
+133 KIIKRKKLYGF
-145 DKGREYHFVLIKF
+145 DKGKEYRFVLIKF
-158 RNTSAMYKIKEFWM
+158 RNTSAMHKVKEFWL
-172 YRVKDRY
+172 YRVKDRT
-179 SQFGSR
+179 SQFGSK
-185 DVLRKYKIFGCET
+185 DVLRTFKIFGCET

-218 PSGWIEIDINSANR
+218 PSGWIEIDSDQIKREN
-232 QTSTNCD
+232 STNCD
-239 YEYTVNSSDIKPLPN
+239 FDYVVKYSAIKPLPH
-254 KEIGVPVKV
+254 KEVGVPVKI
-263 MSFDIEAGSSHGDF
+263 MSYDIEAGSSHGDF

-282 HYRKW
+282 TYRKW
-287 VSDVINYWYKNKS
+287 VSDVINYWYKNKD
-300 SIKKKT
+300 SIKKMQRSGQ
-306 KNEQNI
+306 EE

-321 FKFDNIEEINHVFP
+321 FEFENIEEINKVYP
-335 KWKNITKDRILEKF
+335 KWKNITKTRILEKF
-349 APFLKETL
+349 APFLRDNL
-357 YKVIVDTKRPAIKRN
+357 YKIIVENKRPIKKRN
-372 ERLNKYTSNDDCN
+372 EKMNKYNNADDT
-385 EDEDFNDILD
+385 EEEDFNDILD

-424 EALEWVKGCKYNLF
+424 EALEWVKGVNKYNLF
-438 PLQGDPVTF
+438 PLEGDPVTF

-452 MNVGDST
+452 MNVGDEV
-459 PYYNHGVCLGKCDE
+459 PYYNHGVCLGECDD
-473 VKMENSKCD
+473 VTMENSRCD
-482 IECYD
+482 IESYE
-487 DEGELLKSWTNMIKR
+487 DEADLLRAWTDMVKR

-510 YNIFGFDWKFMYER
+510 YNIFGFDWKFMYDR
-524 AEETNCKEEFMKLS
+524 SEETNCKEEFMQLS
-538 RNNGENGIKR
+538 RNNGLKGIKR

-560 LTFIEMDGTVQV
+560 LTFIEMDGIVQV
-572 DLYNHFRKTVNL
+572 DLYNHFRKSVNL

-598 DSVVKCE
+598 DNVTKCE
-605 PNKKKNETVIFSKN
+605 SNKLNNTTLISSKN
-619 LMGLQKDNYV
+619 LVGLQRNNYV
-629 CFEIIGHS
+629 CFEIVGHS

-646 FRVIEINNDGTY
+646 YRVIEINKDGTY
-658 IIEGLIDLKEKI
+658 MIEGLIELDKNI

-691 DTGTSHDKKVIAQ
+691 ETGTSHDKKVIAQ

-756 CREKKTLMPVVAKPD
+756 CREKRTLMPVLTKPE

-781 LKPKRRFYDDKNPVA
+781 LKPKRGFYDDKNPVA

-821 KEYDLEGKEIAR
+821 KEYDLDGKEIAR
-833 TGARDEDGKYIYDN
+833 TGAQDLNGNFVYDN
-847 LEDYKYVDIEYDRYE
+847 LDDYKYVDIEYDRYE
-862 WISPDGKKKEEKIKV
+862 WISPDGKKKEVKVKI

-893 IMPSILKNLLAA
+893 IMPAILQNLLAA

-918 TTTDETKIIGLVS
+918 TLKNNKTFSGLLDEN
-931 EKDDNYV
+931 EKDYI
-938 VTDVTLENG
+938 VTDVTLSNG
-947 DLKKTHTTVKKSE
+947 ELKKISQNFSKDQVL
-960 VVDVKDTYS
+960 DVKDTYS
-969 SFMKNVFNQRQLSIK
+969 SFMKNIFNQRQQSIK

-1023 IIENVYADRICE
+1023 IIENVYKNRICK
-1035 TKYGKVKTN
+1035 TKYGEVITN

-1064 DGTPIVGKKGL
+1064 DGTPIDGKKGL
-1075 EITIELAIEAGE
+1075 EITIELAIEAGQL
-1087 MASKFL
+1087 ASSFL

-1157 MESQDITK
+1157 MESQNISK
-1165 AVKFTKQFLQ
+1165 AVKFTKTFLQ
-1175 DMVDEKFPLEKLIIS
+1175 EMVNEKFPLEKLIIS

-1203 AHKVLADRMGQRDP
+1203 AHRVLANRMGQRDP

-1225 RIPYVYIQTKKK
+1225 RIQYVYIQTKKK
-1237 VKLQGDKIENPEF
+1237 AKLQGDRIENPEYI
-1250 IKQEKLKPDYGFY
+1250 IKEKLKPDYAFY

-1289 IQSFNMKIRSLK
+1289 TRTFNMKIRSLK
-1301 KKYLSDE
+1301 KQYKSDE
-1308 KKFDEQETKLRNK
+1308 AKFEAQETKLRNK

-1329 SSIRQANNIKNGQ
+1329 SSIRQANNIKSGQ
-1342 KTIHSFFN
+1342 KTIDTFF

>member
-11 SFKLSNFKNEIS
+11 SFKLSNHTDEIK
-23 KTREFMIQ
+23 KTKEFMIQ
-31 MFGIDEQGKSY
+31 MFGIDEKGKSY
-42 SIKVKGFR
+42 SIKVKGFQ

-56 VADNWGVSKKKLFI
+56 VADNWGITKKKLFI
-70 KELKKKLRIDELGK
+70 KELKKKLRIQELGK
-84 NYDEFTKGRRQFI
+84 NYDDFTKGRRQFI
-97 NPSLENTEDGVKETK
+97 NPRLENSEDGEREDK
-112 EDYILRNQEDYKCYV
+112 EDYILRNREDYKCYI
-127 EKDILS
+127 EKDILTA
-133 SKIIKRKKLYGF
+133 KIIKRKKLYGF
-145 DKGREYHFVLIKF
+145 DKGKEYRFVLIKF
-158 RNTSAMYKIKEFWM
+158 RNTSAMHKVKEFWL
-172 YRVKDRY
+172 YRVKDRT
-179 SQFGSR
+179 SQFGSK
-185 DVLRKYKIFGCET
+185 DVLRTFKIFGCET

-218 PSGWIEIDINSANR
+218 PSGWIEIDSDQIKREN
-232 QTSTNCD
+232 STNCD
-239 YEYTVNSSDIKPLPN
+239 FDYVVKYSAIKPLPH
-254 KEIGVPVKV
+254 KEVGVPVKI
-263 MSFDIEAGSSHGDF
+263 MSYDIEAGSSHGDF

-282 HYRKW
+282 TYRKW
-287 VSDVINYWYKNKS
+287 VSDVINYWYKNKD
-300 SIKKKT
+300 SIKKMQRSGQEK
-306 KNEQNI
+306 

-321 FKFDNIEEINHVFP
+321 FEFENIEEINKVYP
-335 KWKNITKDRILEKF
+335 KWKNITKTRILEKF
-349 APFLKETL
+349 APFLRDNL
-357 YKVIVDTKRPAIKRN
+357 YKIIVENKRPIKKRN
-372 ERLNKYTSNDDCN
+372 EKMNKYNNTDDT
-385 EDEDFNDILD
+385 EEEDFNDILD

-424 EALEWVKGCKYNLF
+424 EALEWVKGVNKYNLF
-438 PLQGDPVTF
+438 PLEGDPVTF

-452 MNVGDST
+452 MNVGDEV
-459 PYYNHGVCLGKCDE
+459 PYYNHGVCLGECDD
-473 VKMENSKCD
+473 VTMENSRCD
-482 IECYD
+482 IESYE
-487 DEGELLKSWTNMIKR
+487 DEADLLRAWTDMVKR

-510 YNIFGFDWKFMYER
+510 YNIFGFDWKFMYDR
-524 AEETNCKEEFMKLS
+524 SEETNCKEEFMQLS
-538 RNNGENGIKR
+538 RNNGLKGIKR

-560 LTFIEMDGTVQV
+560 LTFIEMDGIVQV
-572 DLYNHFRKTVNL
+572 DLYNHFRKSVNL

-598 DSVVKCE
+598 DNVTKCE
-605 PNKKKNETVIFSKN
+605 SNKLNNTTLISSKN
-619 LMGLQKDNYV
+619 LVGLQRNNYV
-629 CFEIIGHS
+629 CFEIVGHS

-646 FRVIEINNDGTY
+646 FRVIEINKDGTY
-658 IIEGLIDLKEKI
+658 IIEGLIELDKNI

-691 DTGTSHDKKVIAQ
+691 ETGTSHDKKVIAQ

-756 CREKKTLMPVVAKPD
+756 CREKRTLMPVLTKPE

-781 LKPKRRFYDDKNPVA
+781 LKPKRGFYDDKNPVA

-821 KEYDLEGKEIAR
+821 KEYDLDGKEIAR
-833 TGARDEDGKYIYDN
+833 TGAQDLNGNFVYDN
-847 LEDYKYVDIEYDRYE
+847 LDDYKYVDIEYDRYE
-862 WISPDGKKKEEKIKV
+862 WISPDGKKKEVKVKI

-886 FPDNKKA
+886 FPNNKKA
-893 IMPSILKNLLAA
+893 IMPAILKNLLAA

-918 TTTDETKIIGLVS
+918 TLKNNKTFSGLLDEN
-931 EKDDNYV
+931 EKDYII
-938 VTDVTLENG
+938 TDVTLSNG
-947 DLKKTHTTVKKSE
+947 ELKKISQNFSKDQVL
-960 VVDVKDTYS
+960 DVKDTYS
-969 SFMKNVFNQRQLSIK
+969 SFMKNIFNQRQQSIK

-1023 IIENVYADRICE
+1023 IIENVYKNRICK
-1035 TKYGKVKTN
+1035 TKYGEVITN

-1064 DGTPIVGKKGL
+1064 DGTPIDGKKGL
-1075 EITIELAIEAGE
+1075 EITIELAIEAGQL
-1087 MASKFL
+1087 ASSFL

-1157 MESQDITK
+1157 MESQNISK
-1165 AVKFTKQFLQ
+1165 AVKFTKTFLQ
-1175 DMVDEKFPLEKLIIS
+1175 EMVNEKFPLEKLIIS

-1203 AHKVLADRMGQRDP
+1203 AHRVLANRMGQRDP

-1237 VKLQGDKIENPEF
+1237 AKLQGDRIEDPEYI
-1250 IKQEKLKPDYGFY
+1250 IKEKLKPDYAFY

-1289 IQSFNMKIRSLK
+1289 TRTFNMKIRSLK
-1301 KKYLSDE
+1301 KQYKSDE
-1308 KKFDEQETKLRNK
+1308 AKFEAQETKLRNK

-1329 SSIRQANNIKNGQ
+1329 SSIRQANNIKSGQ
-1342 KTIHSFFN
+1342 KTIDTFF

>member
-11 SFKLSNFKNEIS
+11 SFKLSNHTDEIK
-23 KTREFMIQ
+23 KTKEFMIQ
-31 MFGIDEQGKSY
+31 MFGIDEKGKSY
-42 SIKVKGFR
+42 SIKVKGFQ

-56 VADNWGVSKKKLFI
+56 VADNWGITKKKIFI
-70 KELKKKLRIDELGK
+70 KELKKKLRIQELGK
-84 NYDEFTKGRRQFI
+84 NYDDFTKGRRQFI
-97 NPSLENTEDGVKETK
+97 NPRLENSEDGEREDK
-112 EDYILRNQEDYKCYV
+112 EDYILRNREDYKCYI
-127 EKDILS
+127 EKDILTA
-133 SKIIKRKKLYGF
+133 KIIKRKKLYGF
-145 DKGREYHFVLIKF
+145 DKGKEYRFVLIKF
-158 RNTSAMYKIKEFWM
+158 RNTSAMHKVKEFWL
-172 YRVKDRY
+172 YRVKDRT
-179 SQFGSR
+179 SQFGSK
-185 DVLRKYKIFGCET
+185 DVLRTFKIFGCET

-206 PLLRYFHIQEIS
+206 PLLRYFNIQEIS
-218 PSGWIEIDINSANR
+218 PSGWIEIDSDQIKREN
-232 QTSTNCD
+232 STNCD
-239 YEYTVNSSDIKPLPN
+239 FDYVVKYSAIKPLPN
-254 KEIGVPVKV
+254 KEIGVPVKI
-263 MSFDIEAGSSHGDF
+263 MSYDIEAGSSHGDF

-282 HYRKW
+282 TYRKW
-287 VSDVINYWYKNKS
+287 VSDVINYWYKNKD
-300 SIKKKT
+300 SIKKMQRSGQEK
-306 KNEQNI
+306 

-321 FKFDNIEEINHVFP
+321 FEFENIEEINKVYP
-335 KWKNITKDRILEKF
+335 KWKNITKTRILEKF
-349 APFLKETL
+349 APFLRDNL
-357 YKVIVDTKRPAIKRN
+357 YKIIVENKRPIKKRN
-372 ERLNKYTSNDDCN
+372 EKMNKYNNADDT
-385 EDEDFNDILD
+385 EEEDFNDILD

-424 EALEWVKGCKYNLF
+424 EALEWVKGVNKYNLF
-438 PLQGDPVTF
+438 PLEGDPVTF

-452 MNVGDST
+452 MNVGDEV
-459 PYYNHGVCLGKCDE
+459 PYYNHGVCLGECND
-473 VKMENSKCD
+473 VTMENSRCD
-482 IECYD
+482 IESYE
-487 DEGELLKSWTNMIKR
+487 DEADLLKAWTDMVKR

-510 YNIFGFDWKFMYER
+510 YNIFGFDWKFMYDR
-524 AEETNCKEEFMKLS
+524 SEETNCKEEFMQLS
-538 RNNGENGIKR
+538 RNNGLKGIKR

-560 LTFIEMDGTVQV
+560 LTFIEMDGIIQV
-572 DLYNHFRKTVNL
+572 DLYNHFRKSVNL

-598 DSVVKCE
+598 DNVTKCE
-605 PNKKKNETVIFSKN
+605 SNKLNNTTLISSKN
-619 LMGLQKDNYV
+619 LVGLQRNNYV
-629 CFEIIGHS
+629 CFEIVGHS

-646 FRVIEINNDGTY
+646 FRVIEINKDGTY
-658 IIEGLIDLKEKI
+658 IIEGLIELDKNI

-691 DTGTSHDKKVIAQ
+691 ETGTSHDKKVIAQ

-756 CREKKTLMPVVAKPD
+756 CREKRTLMPVLTKPE

-781 LKPKRRFYDDKNPVA
+781 LKPKRGFYDDKNPVA

-821 KEYDLEGKEIAR
+821 KEYDLDGKEIAR
-833 TGARDEDGKYIYDN
+833 TGAQDLNGNFVYDN
-847 LEDYKYVDIEYDRYE
+847 LDDYKYVDIEYDRYE
-862 WISPDGKKKEEKIKV
+862 WISPDGKKKEVKVKI

-893 IMPSILKNLLAA
+893 IMPAILQNLLAA

-918 TTTDETKIIGLVS
+918 TLKNNKTFSGLLDEN
-931 EKDDNYV
+931 EKDYI
-938 VTDVTLENG
+938 VTDVTLSNG
-947 DLKKTHTTVKKSE
+947 ELKKISQNFSKDQVL
-960 VVDVKDTYS
+960 DVKDTYS
-969 SFMKNVFNQRQLSIK
+969 SFMKNIFNQRQQSIK

-1023 IIENVYADRICE
+1023 IIENVYKNRVCK
-1035 TKYGKVKTN
+1035 TKYGEVITN

-1064 DGTPIVGKKGL
+1064 DGTPIDGKKGL
-1075 EITIELAIEAGE
+1075 EITIELAIEAGQL
-1087 MASKFL
+1087 ASSFL

-1157 MESQDITK
+1157 MESQNISK
-1165 AVKFTKQFLQ
+1165 AVKFTKTFLQ
-1175 DMVDEKFPLEKLIIS
+1175 EMVNEKFPLEKLIIS

-1203 AHKVLADRMGQRDP
+1203 AHRVLANRMGQRDP

-1237 VKLQGDKIENPEF
+1237 AKLQGDRIEDPEYI
-1250 IKQEKLKPDYGFY
+1250 IKEKLKPDYAFY

-1289 IQSFNMKIRSLK
+1289 TRTFNMKIRSLK
-1301 KKYLSDE
+1301 KQYKSDE
-1308 KKFDEQETKLRNK
+1308 AKFEAQETKLRNK

-1329 SSIRQANNIKNGQ
+1329 SSIRQANNIKSGQ
-1342 KTIHSFFN
+1342 KTIDTFF